1 MALLGTALLAA
12 APALAQPA
20 PAAGGPPARGERG
33 PGAIFNQID
42 RDRDGKVTW
51 DEAWVYVQQRFT
63 TADRDHDGGLT
74 QEELAAAFP
83 RRGQAGAQ
91 TPADRGQGAGRTQML
106 GMMFRGLDAN
116 RDGKV
121 TLEEIRPAAEARFR
135 GFDANGDG
143 AVARTSCRGGR
154 AIIGMAMDKASSRR
168 PRRAAKP
175 RRHARPADPDV
186 PRQPAQGLRGTP
198 VPAPPARRVS
208 GDPRLWRTRRRG
220 SARRGA
226 GCAARAA
233 RPVSP
238 RGGST
243 APHVRRPAR
252 LPPPP
257 AACRHWR
264 RRRSRPW
271 WPG

>member
-1 MALLGTALLAA
+1 MKSFRMALLGTALLAA

-143 AVARTSCRGGR
+143 AVAR
-154 AIIGMAMDKASSRR
+154 DELPRR
-168 PRRAAKP
+168 PRHH
-175 RRHARPADPDV
+175 RHGHGQGQQPA
-186 PRQPAQGLRGTP
+186 PAQGGE
-198 VPAPPARRVS
+198 AP
-208 GDPRLWRTRRRG
+208 
-220 SARRGA
+220 
-226 GCAARAA
+226 AA
-233 RPVSP
+233 RP
-238 RGGST
+238 
-243 APHVRRPAR
+243 
-252 LPPPP
+252 
-257 AACRHWR
+257 
-264 RRRSRPW
+264 
-271 WPG
+271 PG